1 MTINATVE
9 SYHGA
14 IMRKRFSANAPH
26 SEVPKYVASRRA
38 RCEGAGGTDCLFRF
52 A

>member
-9 SYHGA
+9 SHQGA
-14 IMRKRFSANAPH
+14 IMRKRFSANAPR
-26 SEVPKYVASRRA
+26 SEVPKSVASRCA
-38 RCEGAGGTDCLFRF
+38 RCEGAGGPDFLFRF